1 MVPYST
7 MYLVVPPRIE
17 KQFLF
22 LSPLITAR
30 ELPAV
35 IEVLAN
41 EFSISILDIQKIN
54 YQKLQYESNA
64 ISKLNKNFSFFK
76 LRGNTY

>member
-1 MVPYST
+1 MIPYST
-7 MYLVVPPRIE
+7 MYLVVPSRIE
-17 KQFLF
+17 KQYLF

-41 EFSISILDIQKIN
+41 EYAISIIDIQKIN
-54 YQKLQYESNA
+54 YQKL
-64 ISKLNKNFSFFK
+64 
-76 LRGNTY
+76 